1 MADESSNVVPIN
13 IEDEIRHSYLDYA
26 MSVIIGRALPDV
38 RDGLKPV
45 HRRIL
50 YGQHELGNRWNAP
63 YKKSA
68 RIVGEVMGKFHPHGD
83 ASIYDALVR
92 MAQNF
97 NMRMPLV
104 DGQGNFGSI
113 DGDSAAAMRY
123 TEVRM
128 DRVAEDLLSD
138 IDKDT
143 IDWVDNYDGN
153 EKEPSVLP
161 TRLPNLLINGSSG
174 IAVGMSTNIPP
185 HNPAEVISAVIAL
198 IDNPETST
206 EELMQIVPGPDF
218 PTAAIIHGADGIH
231 SAYTTGRG
239 VIRMRARVDI
249 EHNEKNGKSSLIA
262 TEIPYQ
268 VNKARLIEKIA
279 HLVRDKKIDG
289 ITDIRDESDRKGM
302 RIVIELRRDVLP
314 EIVRNNLFK
323 MTQMQASFGIIMRAI
338 VNGQAK
344 VMGLKEVLRHF
355 IDFRRDIVT
364 RRTIFELGKAEA
376 RAHILEGLKIALDN
390 LDEVIA
396 LIRAS
401 ASPEVA
407 RVGLMD
413 TFSLSQLQAE
423 AILRMRLQKL
433 TGLERE
439 KILEELA
446 ELRKTIEYLRSILA
460 DETIL
465 MGVIRDE
472 LSEALE
478 KHDSPRRTEI
488 RYGAS
493 DLSLEDLIAEEDVV
507 VTLSHQGYIKR
518 TPLDEYRAQ
527 RRGGR
532 GKRGMA
538 TKDEDFVTDMFVAS
552 THTNILIFTSVGKLY
567 LVRTFDLPKGT
578 RNTRGSHVANV
589 LPLEKDEDVQTILA
603 ADDFYEDKFV
613 VFATRNGL
621 VKKTRL
627 ADYKNVHSGGIIALN
642 IREGDEL
649 VTVKLT
655 DGDDEILLV
664 SKDGQAIRFHEDDV
678 RTVGRA
684 ASGVIGMRFRDEDE
698 LVGMEILSKHA
709 PSSQNADSDEEAEQG
724 DEEAIEHDEALP
736 TLLAITEN
744 GFGKRTRINEYPRRG
759 RGGLGVITMK
769 VNERNGQLVGIRLVD
784 RDDELMLITD
794 HGQIIRTRVGEI
806 SVYGRNT
813 QGVKV
818 MGTGDDERVVSMARI
833 VDPDDEDED
842 ESVDG
847 AEALDAQEVDSSDA
861 GEPSG
866 EEQGPGDAQDEPD
879 ARGDHEEP

>member
-1 MADESSNVVPIN
+1 MADESTNVIPIN

-50 YGQHELGNRWNAP
+50 FGQYQLGNRWNSG

-83 ASIYDALVR
+83 SSIYDALVR
-92 MAQNF
+92 MAQDF

-104 DGQGNFGSI
+104 DGQGNFGSV

-128 DRVAEDLLSD
+128 DRVAEELLSD

-153 EKEPSVLP
+153 EQEPSVLP
-161 TRLPNLLINGSSG
+161 ARLPNLLINGSSG

-185 HNPAEVISAVIAL
+185 HNPSEVVAAVVAL
-198 IDNPETST
+198 IDNPKITI
-206 EELMQIVPGPDF
+206 EELMKIVPGPDF
-218 PTAAIIHGADGIH
+218 PTAGKIYGAAGIR

-239 VIRMRARVDI
+239 VIRLRARVDI
-249 EHNEKNGKSSLIA
+249 EVNKKNGKASLIT
-262 TEIPYQ
+262 TELPYQ

-302 RIVIELRRDVLP
+302 RMVIELRRDVIP
-314 EIVRNNLFK
+314 EIVLNNLFK
-323 MTQMQASFGIIMRAI
+323 MTQMQSSFGIITRAI
-338 VNGQAK
+338 INGQAK
-344 VMGLKEVLRHF
+344 VMGLKEVLMHF
-355 IDFRRDIVT
+355 VDFRRDIVT
-364 RRTIFELGKAEA
+364 RRTIFELGKALA

-401 ASPEVA
+401 ASPAEA
-407 RVGLMD
+407 QTGLME
-413 TFSLSQLQAE
+413 TFALSELQAE

-439 KILEELA
+439 KILEELR
-446 ELRKTIEYLRSILA
+446 ELRATIEYLRSILG
-460 DETIL
+460 DESVL

-472 LSEALE
+472 LLEVGE
-478 KHDSPRRTEI
+478 KHASARRTEI
-488 RYGAS
+488 LYDVS
-493 DLSLEDLIAEEDVV
+493 DLSVEDLIAEEDMV

-567 LVRTFDLPKGT
+567 LLRTHELPLGT
-578 RNTRGSHVANV
+578 RTTKGSHMANV
-589 LPLEKDEDVQTILA
+589 LPLGSDEIVRTILA
-603 ADDFYEDKFV
+603 ADDFYDDKFL

-621 VKKTRL
+621 VKKTPL
-627 ADYKNVHSGGIIALN
+627 DAYQNVHSGGIIALN
-642 IREGDEL
+642 IKDGDRL
-649 VTVKLT
+649 VSVRLT

-664 SKDGQAIRFHEDDV
+664 SQNGQSIRFHEEDV
-678 RTVGRA
+678 RVVGRN
-684 ASGVIGMRFRDEDE
+684 ASGVIGMRFRDHDE
-698 LVGMEILSKHA
+698 LVGMEIVPKEAPEDGEDVGELSTA
-709 PSSQNADSDEEAEQG
+709 GQ
-724 DEEAIEHDEALP
+724 

-744 GFGKRTRINEYPRRG
+744 GYGKRTVISEYPIRG

-769 VNERNGQLVGIRLVD
+769 VNERNGKLVGIRLVSE
-784 RDDELMLITD
+784 DDQLILITD
-794 HGQIIRTRVGEI
+794 HGQILRTRVGEI
-806 SVYGRNT
+806 SIYGRNT

-818 MGTGDDERVVSMARI
+818 MVTDPDETVVSMARL
-833 VDPDDEDED
+833 PEGDEDED
-842 ESVDG
+842 EEG
-847 AEALDAQEVDSSDA
+847 
-861 GEPSG
+861 SG
-866 EEQGPGDAQDEPD
+866 EEGQVDALRGEVALDDDGAAPSDTDASELDASDDED
-879 ARGDHEEP
+879 A

>member
-1 MADESSNVVPIN
+1 MADESTHIIPIN
-13 IEDEIRHSYLDYA
+13 IEDEIRNSYLDYA

-50 YGQHELGNRWNAP
+50 YGQYELGNRWNSA

-83 ASIYDALVR
+83 SSIYDALVR
-92 MAQNF
+92 MAQDF

-128 DRVAEDLLSD
+128 DRVAEELLSD

-161 TRLPNLLINGSSG
+161 ARLPNLLINGSSG

-185 HNPAEVISAVIAL
+185 HNPTEVIAAAVAL
-198 IDNPETST
+198 VDNPKISVD
-206 EELMQIVPGPDF
+206 ELMQIVPGPDF
-218 PTAAIIHGADGIH
+218 PTAGLIYGASGIRD
-231 SAYTTGRG
+231 AYTTGRG

-249 EHNEKNGKSSLIA
+249 EYNEKNGKSSLIT
-262 TEIPYQ
+262 TELPYQ

-302 RIVIELRRDVLP
+302 RMVIELRRDVIP
-314 EIVRNNLFK
+314 EIVLNNLFK
-323 MTQMQASFGIIMRAI
+323 MTQMQASFGIITRAI

-344 VMGLKEVLRHF
+344 VMGLKEVLMHF
-355 IDFRRDIVT
+355 VDFRRDIVT

-401 ASPEVA
+401 ASPAEA
-407 RVGLMD
+407 HAGLMEK
-413 TFSLSQLQAE
+413 FALSELQAD

-433 TGLERE
+433 TGLERD
-439 KILEELA
+439 KILAELA
-446 ELRKTIEYLRSILA
+446 ELRATIEYLKSILG
-460 DETIL
+460 DESVL

-472 LSEALE
+472 LVEAGEINASE
-478 KHDSPRRTEI
+478 RRTEI
-488 RYGAS
+488 LYNVS
-493 DLSLEDLIAEEDVV
+493 HLSVEDLIAEEDVV

-567 LVRTFDLPKGT
+567 LLRTHELPQGSRT
-578 RNTRGSHVANV
+578 TRGSHVANV
-589 LPLEKDEDVQTILA
+589 LPLESDEVVRTILA
-603 ADDFYEDKFV
+603 ADDFYDDKFL

-627 ADYKNVHSGGIIALN
+627 DAYQNVHSGGIIALN
-642 IREGDEL
+642 IKDGDRL
-649 VTVKLT
+649 VSVRLT
-655 DGDDEILLV
+655 DGSEEILLV
-664 SKDGQAIRFHEDDV
+664 SQNGQAIRFHEEDV
-678 RTVGRA
+678 RAVGRN
-684 ASGVIGMRFRDEDE
+684 ASGVIGMRFRDDDE
-698 LVGMEILSKHA
+698 LVGMEVVPKDA
-709 PSSQNADSDEEAEQG
+709 PEGEETADEPQ
-724 DEEAIEHDEALP
+724 

-744 GFGKRTRINEYPRRG
+744 GYGKRTVISEYPIRG

-769 VNERNGQLVGIRLVD
+769 VNDRNGKLVGIRLVSE
-784 RDDELMLITD
+784 DDQLILITD
-794 HGQIIRTRVGEI
+794 HGQVLRTRVGEI
-806 SVYGRNT
+806 STYGRNT

-818 MGTGDDERVVSMARI
+818 MVTDPEETVVSMARL
-833 VDPDDEDED
+833 PEGEEDEDED
-842 ESVDG
+842 EDEIGEDG
-847 AEALDAQEVDSSDA
+847 LALEGADGEVAPDGDAD
-861 GEPSG
+861 
-866 EEQGPGDAQDEPD
+866 DAQDD
-879 ARGDHEEP
+879 ASDDEDA

>member
-1 MADESSNVVPIN
+1 MADESTNVIPIN

-50 YGQHELGNRWNAP
+50 YGQYELGNRWNSA

-92 MAQNF
+92 MAQDF

-128 DRVAEDLLSD
+128 DRVAEELLSD

-161 TRLPNLLINGSSG
+161 ARLPNLLINGSSG

-185 HNPAEVISAVIAL
+185 HNPSEVIAAAIAVV
-198 IDNPETST
+198 DNPKISVN
-206 EELMQIVPGPDF
+206 ELMKIVPGPDF
-218 PTAAIIHGADGIH
+218 PTAATIYGAAGIRK
-231 SAYTTGRG
+231 AYTTGRG
-239 VIRMRARVDI
+239 VIRMRARVEI
-249 EHNEKNGKSSLIA
+249 EHNERNGKSSLIT
-262 TEIPYQ
+262 TELPYQ

-279 HLVRDKKIDG
+279 ILVRDKKIDG

-302 RIVIELRRDVLP
+302 RMVIELRRDVIP
-314 EIVRNNLFK
+314 EIVLNNLFK
-323 MTQMQASFGIIMRAI
+323 MTQMQSSFGIITRAI
-338 VNGQAK
+338 INGQAK
-344 VMGLKEVLRHF
+344 VMGLKEVLMHF
-355 IDFRRDIVT
+355 VDFRRDIVT

-390 LDEVIA
+390 LDAVIK

-401 ASPEVA
+401 ASPAEA
-407 RVGLMD
+407 HAGLME
-413 TFSLSQLQAE
+413 TFALSDLQAS

-433 TGLERE
+433 TGLERD
-439 KILEELA
+439 KILDELA
-446 ELRKTIEYLRSILA
+446 ELRATIEYLKSILG
-460 DETIL
+460 DESVL

-472 LSEALE
+472 LVEAGE
-478 KHDSPRRTEI
+478 NNSDERRTEI
-488 RYGAS
+488 LYDVS
-493 DLSLEDLIAEEDVV
+493 DISVEDLIAEEDMV

-567 LVRTFDLPKGT
+567 LLRTHQLPLGT
-578 RNTRGSHVANV
+578 RTTKGSHMANV
-589 LPLEKDEDVQTILA
+589 LPLENDETVQTILS
-603 ADDFYEDKFV
+603 ADEFYDDKFL

-621 VKKTRL
+621 VKKTSL
-627 ADYKNVHSGGIIALN
+627 DAYQNVHSGGIIALN
-642 IREGDEL
+642 IKDGDKL
-649 VTVKLT
+649 VSVRLT
-655 DGDDEILLV
+655 DGNDEILLV
-664 SKDGQAIRFHEDDV
+664 SRNGQAIRFHEENV
-678 RTVGRA
+678 RSVGRP
-684 ASGVIGMRFRDEDE
+684 ASGVIGMRFRDNDE
-698 LVGMEILSKHA
+698 LVGMEVVPKDEPDDGEEEGALTT
-709 PSSQNADSDEEAEQG
+709 ADQ
-724 DEEAIEHDEALP
+724 
-736 TLLAITEN
+736 TLLTITDN
-744 GFGKRTRINEYPRRG
+744 GYGKRTVISEYPTRG

-769 VNERNGQLVGIRLVD
+769 VNERNGKLVGIRLVSE
-784 RDDELMLITD
+784 DDQLILITD
-794 HGQIIRTRVGEI
+794 HGQILRTRVGEI
-806 SVYGRNT
+806 STYGRNT

-818 MGTGDDERVVSMARI
+818 MVTDPEETVVSMARLPEEA
-833 VDPDDEDED
+833 DEEDDDDESTDDESQAELAEQDAAELAADASASEDGSAAQQVASDED
-842 ESVDG
+842 
-847 AEALDAQEVDSSDA
+847 DA
-861 GEPSG
+861 
-866 EEQGPGDAQDEPD
+866 
-879 ARGDHEEP
+879 